1 MQSNKVPNS
10 VIFIICLFLLNTYK
24 PRAQDLDL
32 SGMIKPVDP
41 SYKFRL
47 DSFMVWCGSMVA
59 GPDDRYYLFYS
70 RWPRSL
76 GHQAWATHSE
86 VAVAVSDDPA
96 GPYKHAGVVLPPRSK
111 KYWDGDVTHN
121 PTIHKFGDTYYLYYM
136 GNYGNG
142 EWWNHRNHQRIGV
155 ATAKHPMG
163 PWTRMDRPLIDTTTG
178 GFDHMIASNPSVL
191 KRPDGQYQII
201 YKGVS
206 EGPLPFGGIV
216 THGAALSDRPDG
228 PFVKTSHKI
237 FIKDGVKF
245 AAEDPYI
252 WHQEGKYW
260 AIVKDMQGVFT
271 QAGTSLALFE
281 SSDGFDWKVA
291 RYTLVSTTKI
301 PWTSGIKQVQKLE
314 RPQLWFKDGL
324 PAILFCAVYDGDDNY
339 NIAIPLKSTDGVG
352 SLPGK
357 EYELLYAEHF
367 AGDTLNLNDWQYRTG
382 RRTGMGYMDGLNLPE
397 NVYVR
402 DSALYISVK
411 HEMIDGKWENTGGG
425 IISRHN
431 FGYGYYE
438 TLSKPFMEG
447 HGVHTSFW
455 QRGGAQPNNNIFEID
470 SYEIDSKTWVATNN
484 LYVDLPFKQYT
495 YTPWPH
501 RAQVPFQL
509 KKDGWFL
516 DAYEFTPEGVI
527 FYDHGKEVARA
538 EYPQLNAHQVVWLT
552 ALNGVGKVDSTR
564 LPGASV
570 FKYFKYYGRD
580 YPGVT
585 ILPNGNFE
593 FNQWKYDPLKP
604 LCWTNH
610 GSAGAVKVVSDKP
623 SSDQHVLRIGSDA
636 VFDAGISQSLN
647 YIMNGRYQLSARVRT
662 SVRTGKCV
670 IRVSGFGGDDIIY
683 ALPSTVQWA
692 DLRLPDVDV
701 TNHQVRIEVSAR
713 GDAGEWIEIDDIMFM
728 KPPKSGQF
736 PVPSVRSVSL
746 DDPMWGLA
754 EGSPITFTGDQKF
767 YFFDRNVGFGDS
779 ISISMDITAATLA
792 NMTPIARIPKTGNS
806 GWSIQLTKEG
816 GLIFRIGSMSDHTDI
831 MADSVYESGKP
842 VHVDLVFQK
851 GTASIWKNGRLFYQR
866 SGITHET
873 KDATAAGR
881 VGTVGKEFEAVG
893 EVVMKVGNA
902 DGDNISMK
910 NFRGSIRRLRI
921 YNRAIH
927 PMVVE

>member
-1 MQSNKVPNS
+1 MQSNKVPNI
-10 VIFIICLFLLNTYK
+10 VIFIICLFLLNIFK

-86 VAVAVSDDPA
+86 VAVAVADDPA
-96 GPYKHAGVVLPPRSK
+96 GPYKHAGVVLPPRAK

-178 GFDHMIASNPSVL
+178 GFDHMIASNPSVM
-191 KRPDGQYQII
+191 KRPDGQFQII

-252 WHQEGKYW
+252 WYQQGKYW

-291 RYTLVSTTKI
+291 KHTLVSTTRI

-314 RPQLWFKDGL
+314 RPQLWFKDGQ

-339 NIAIPLKSTDGVG
+339 NVAIPLTPNAEQAKV
-352 SLPGK
+352 PGK
-357 EYELLYAEHF
+357 EYELLYADYF
-367 AGDTLNLNDWQYRTG
+367 SGDTLNQKDWQYRTG
-382 RRTGMGYMDGLNLPE
+382 RRTGMGYMDGLNLPQ
-397 NVYVR
+397 NVYVK
-402 DSALYISVK
+402 DSALHITVK

-438 TLSKPFMEG
+438 SLSKPFMEG

-455 QRGGAQPNNNIFEID
+455 QRGGANPNNNIFEID

-484 LYVDLPFKQYT
+484 LYVDLPFKGYT

-501 RAQVPFQL
+501 RAQVPFNL

-527 FYDHGKEVARA
+527 FYDNGKEVARA
-538 EYPQLNAHQVVWLT
+538 EYAQLNAHQVVWLT
-552 ALNGVGKVDSTR
+552 ALNGVGKVDSTK
-564 LPGASV
+564 LPGASI

-593 FNQWKYDPLKP
+593 YNQQKYDPLKP
-604 LCWTNH
+604 LCWNNQGTP
-610 GSAGAVKVVSDKP
+610 GAVRIVNEEG
-623 SSDQHVLRIGSDA
+623 SSDRHVLRIGSDSA
-636 VFDAGISQSLN
+636 FDGGINQTLEF
-647 YIMNGRYQLSARVRT
+647 IMNGRYQLTARVRT
-662 SVRTGKCV
+662 SAHPGRSV
-670 IRVSGFGGDDIIY
+670 IRVRSFGNKDIEYEIPVKGRWT
-683 ALPSTVQWA
+683 AVQI
-692 DLRLPDVDV
+692 PDVEV
-701 TNHQVRIEVSAR
+701 SNHQVRFEIAAQ
-713 GDAGEWIEIDDIMFM
+713 GQAGEWMEIDDVMFM
-728 KPPKSGQF
+728 KPPKPGQK
-736 PVPSVRSVSL
+736 PVLSRQTASV
-746 DDPMWGLA
+746 DDPMWRLA
-754 EGSPITFTGDQKF
+754 EASPISFTGDQKF
-767 YFFDRNVGFGDS
+767 YFFDRNVGYGDS
-779 ISISMDITAATLA
+779 ISISLDISADILA

-806 GWSIQLTKEG
+806 GWSIQLTQSG
-816 GLIFRIGSMSDHTDI
+816 GVVFRIGSVSDHTDLF
-831 MADSVYESGKP
+831 ADSVYEPGKP
-842 VHVDLVFQK
+842 VHLDFVFQK
-851 GTASIWKNGRLFYQR
+851 GNASIWKNQRLISQR
-866 SGITHET
+866 TGITHDT

-881 VGTVGKEFEAVG
+881 VGTVGREFEAVG
-893 EVVMKVGNA
+893 EVVMKVANA
-902 DGDNISMK
+902 DRDNISMK
-910 NFRGSIRRLRI
+910 NFRGSLRRLRV
-921 YNRAIH
+921 YNRAIASGIG
-927 PMVVE
+927 E